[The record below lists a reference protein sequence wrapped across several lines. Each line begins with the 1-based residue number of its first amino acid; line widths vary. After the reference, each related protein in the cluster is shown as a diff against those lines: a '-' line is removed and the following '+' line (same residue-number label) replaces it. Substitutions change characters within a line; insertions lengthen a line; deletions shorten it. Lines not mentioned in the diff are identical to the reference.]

1 MPDAMLRILS
11 GRPNALD
18 IRFTLYYSSEFAQI
32 INNKLYFLISPGK
45 VAYQQQN
52 LININF
58 GMTNA
63 PFMLFS
69 IAKNIFIAVTC
80 C

>member
-1 MPDAMLRILS
+1 MRSGFCGSDKAFTPHPTVEHQCLMRLLS

-45 VAYQQQN
+45 VAY
-52 LININF
+52 
-58 GMTNA
+58 
-63 PFMLFS
+63 LFS
-69 IAKNIFIAVTC
+69 NKT
-80 C
+80 